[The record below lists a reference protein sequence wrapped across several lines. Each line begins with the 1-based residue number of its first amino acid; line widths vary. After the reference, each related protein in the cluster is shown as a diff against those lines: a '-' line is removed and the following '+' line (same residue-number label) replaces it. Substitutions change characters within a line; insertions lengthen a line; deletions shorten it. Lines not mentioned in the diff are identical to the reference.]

1 MILRTAGPH
10 LRALAALYPAVAITG
25 PRQSGKT
32 TLARMMFPDMPYVNL
47 EAPDTRRLAQADP
60 RGFLAQFQDGVVL
73 DEFQRAP
80 ELVSYIQVLTDEDP
94 RAGRFI
100 LTGSQQFEVMS
111 RVSQSLAG
119 RIGLIRLLPFS
130 FEELRGGGFAA
141 GAAAHWMFSGFY
153 PRIHDRGLPPAQ
165 ALSDYFATY
174 VQRDVRE
181 LLNVA
186 DLSLFETFMRLCAGR
201 TGQLLNLSN
210 LAQDLGIAQV
220 TARKWLTVLQASY
233 VVHLTQP
240 YHWRTTKRLMKSPKL
255 YFYDTGLA
263 TWLIGVQSPQQ
274 LATHPLRGG
283 LFENMVMMDA
293 LKFRWHRGLRDNLYF
308 YRDSE
313 GSEIDLVL
321 EFGHGVFPIEI
332 KAGATINTDYFKG
345 IKHFAKLVDNAP
357 NGGGLVYGGNER
369 WRHNG
374 TQIVPFDDLDA
385 LLVACGADA

>member
-32 TLARMMFPDMPYVNL
+32 TLARMVFPDMPYVNL

-111 RVSQSLAG
+111 KVSQSLAG

-130 FEELRGGGFAA
+130 FEELRGGGSPAGDAA
-141 GAAAHWMFSGFY
+141 RWIFSGFY

-332 KAGATINTDYFKG
+332 KAGATINSDYFKG
-345 IKHFAKLVDNAP
+345 IKHFAKLVDNVP

-374 TQIVPFDDLDA
+374 TQIVPFDDIDA
-385 LLVACGADA
+385 LLVACGADV

>member
-1 MILRTAGPH
+1 MLTRTASPH
-10 LRALAALYPAVAITG
+10 LRHLAALYPAVAITG

-32 TLARMMFPDMPYVNL
+32 TLARTVFPQMPYVNL

-60 RGFLAQFQDGVVL
+60 RSFLAQFPDGVIL
-73 DEFQRAP
+73 DEFQRVP
-80 ELVSYIQVLTDEDP
+80 DLVSYIQVLADDDP
-94 RAGRFI
+94 RPGRFI

-111 RVSQSLAG
+111 SVSQSLAG

-130 FEELRGGGFAA
+130 FEELRAGGVPA
-141 GAAAHWMFSGFY
+141 GSATQSMFSGFY
-153 PRIHDRGLPPAQ
+153 PRIHDRHLPPAQ

-174 VQRDVRE
+174 VQRDVRA
-181 LLNVA
+181 LLNIA
-186 DLSLFETFMRLCAGR
+186 DLAQFETFVRLCAGR

-210 LAQDLGIAQV
+210 LAQDLGITHV

-233 VVHLTQP
+233 IVHLVQP
-240 YHWRTTKRLMKSPKL
+240 YHWRTSKRLIKSSKL

-263 TWLIGVQSPQQ
+263 AWLIGIQSAQQ

-283 LFENMVMMDA
+283 LFENMVMMDV
-293 LKFRWHRGLRDNLYF
+293 LKFRWHRGLRDNLFF

-313 GSEIDLVL
+313 GAEIDLLL

-332 KAGATINTDYFKG
+332 KAGATINPDYFKG
-345 IKHFAKLVDNAP
+345 LRHFAKLVSAAP
-357 NGGGLVYGGNER
+357 NGGGLVYGGSER
-369 WRHNG
+369 WLHSG
-374 TQIVPFDDLDA
+374 TQLVPFDDADA

>member
-1 MILRTAGPH
+1 MILRTASPH

-332 KAGATINTDYFKG
+332 KAGATINSDYFKG

-374 TQIVPFDDLDA
+374 TQIVPFDDIDA

>member
-1 MILRTAGPH
+1 
-10 LRALAALYPAVAITG
+10 
-25 PRQSGKT
+25 
-32 TLARMMFPDMPYVNL
+32 MFPELPYVNL

-60 RGFLAQFQDGVVL
+60 HGFLAGFPAGVLL

-80 ELVSYIQVLTDEDP
+80 ELVSYIQVLTDEAP
-94 RAGRFI
+94 RTGRFI

-111 RVSQSLAG
+111 KVSQSLAG
-119 RIGLIRLLPFS
+119 RVGLIRLLPFS
-130 FEELRGGGFAA
+130 FEELRTGGMPSGD
-141 GAAAHWMFSGFY
+141 AAHWMFSGFY
-153 PRIHDRGLPPAQ
+153 PRIHDRDLPPGQ

-181 LLNVA
+181 LLNIT
-186 DLSLFETFMRLCAGR
+186 DLALFETFVRLCAGR
-201 TGQLLNLSN
+201 AGQLLNLSN
-210 LAQDLGIAQV
+210 LGQDAGISHV

-233 VVHLTQP
+233 VVHLVQP

-263 TWLIGVQSPQQ
+263 AWLIGIQSPQQ

-283 LFENMVMMDA
+283 LFENMAMMDA

-313 GSEIDLVL
+313 GAEIDLLL

-332 KAGATINTDYFKG
+332 KAGATINADYFKG
-345 IKHFAKLVDNAP
+345 IRHFVRLVGAAP
-357 NGGGLVYGGNER
+357 NGGGLVYGGGER
-369 WRHNG
+369 WLHNG
-374 TQIVPFDDLDA
+374 TQIVPFDDVDA
-385 LLVACGADA
+385 LLLACSADT

>member
-1 MILRTAGPH
+1 MIVRTISPH
-10 LRALAALYPAVAITG
+10 LRLLATLYPVVVVSG

-32 TLARMMFPDMPYVNL
+32 TLARSAFPEMPYVNL
-47 EAPDTRRLAQADP
+47 EAPDIRRLAQADP
-60 RGFLAQFQDGVVL
+60 RGFLARFPSGVLL

-94 RAGRFI
+94 RAGRFV

-111 RVSQSLAG
+111 KVSQSLAG
-119 RIGLIRLLPFS
+119 RAGLIRLLPFS
-130 FEELRGGGFAA
+130 FEELRLGGFPVGDAS
-141 GAAAHWMFSGFY
+141 HWMFSGFY
-153 PRIHDRGLPPAQ
+153 PRIHDRDLPPAQ

-181 LLNVA
+181 ILNIA
-186 DLSLFETFMRLCAGR
+186 DLAMFESFVRLCAGR

-210 LAQDLGIAQV
+210 LAQDLGISHV

-233 VVHLTQP
+233 LVHLVQP
-240 YHWRTTKRLMKSPKL
+240 YHWRTSKRLMKSPKL

-263 TWLIGVQSPQQ
+263 AWLIGIQSPQQ

-313 GSEIDLVL
+313 GAEIDLLL

-332 KAGATINTDYFKG
+332 KAGATVNADYFKG
-345 IKHFAKLVDNAP
+345 IKHFSKMVSAAP
-357 NGGGLVYGGNER
+357 NGGGLVYGGGER
-369 WRHNG
+369 WLHNG
-374 TQIVPFDDLDA
+374 TQIVPFDDVDA
-385 LLVACGADA
+385 LLTACGADA